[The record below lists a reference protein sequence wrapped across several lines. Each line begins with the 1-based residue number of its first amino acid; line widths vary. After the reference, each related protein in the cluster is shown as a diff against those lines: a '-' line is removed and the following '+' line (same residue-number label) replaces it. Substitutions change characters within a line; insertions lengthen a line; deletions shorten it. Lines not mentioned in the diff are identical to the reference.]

1 MMKRLLTAL
10 ALLSAFGCG
19 ARPAGVTAPTAAAET
34 LALRFETAH
43 FRVHAGRASDAT
55 LRAAADR
62 LEAQYARITTE
73 LGVAGLAPIAVKV
86 WQDEASYFAELTR
99 YFGMRYS
106 AAGYVTGRDEIRV
119 LAVPQLDTNVVH
131 EFAHAAS
138 LYVNPSFGNNP
149 RWLWEAVALFENGEL
164 VDPRRLDYMVRGNY
178 PTLQQL
184 NADPNAGR
192 QVYDLG
198 YTLAEFVVARWGRA
212 ALIRLIQ
219 TNADLPGVVGLS
231 PAAFEDAW
239 AAWLRERYL
248 S

>member
-1 MMKRLLTAL
+1 MMQRLLAATAL
-10 ALLSAFGCG
+10 LLALGCG
-19 ARPAGVTAPTAAAET
+19 GQTTGVTAPTGAAES

-62 LEAQYARITTE
+62 LEEQYARITAE
-73 LGVAGLAPIAVKV
+73 LGVSGLSPVVVKV
-86 WQDEASYFAELTR
+86 WQDEPTYFAELTR
-99 YFGMRYS
+99 YFGVRYD
-106 AAGYVTGRDEIRV
+106 AAGYITGRDELRL
-119 LAVPQLDTNVVH
+119 LAVPQLNTNVVH

-164 VDPRRLDYMVRGNY
+164 VEPRRLDYIVRGNY

-184 NADPNAGR
+184 NVDPNAGR
-192 QVYDLG
+192 QVYELG
-198 YTLAEFVVARWGRA
+198 YTLAEFVVARWGRPS
-212 ALIRLIQ
+212 LIRLIQ
-219 TNADLPGVVGLS
+219 TNADLQGVVGLS
-231 PAAFEDAW
+231 PAAFEAAW
-239 AAWLRERYL
+239 AAWVRERYL